1 MTDDLDDDSG
11 SGESGFD
18 DWLRDTD
25 PPGELSVPEGA
36 WETAVGTAFDPSYEL
51 DTDLTA
57 APGPDPADEE
67 FDGEVS
73 AESDLA
79 GDDPLGGD
87 FGDDFEGSS
96 DDVFGD
102 DEDSVVDPVADGTF
116 DDDF

>member
-1 MTDDLDDDSG
+1 MLLEGLDVRDP
-11 SGESGFD
+11 EFD

-67 FDGEVS
+67 FDGEMS

-79 GDDPLGGD
+79 GDDPIGGD

>member
-1 MTDDLDDDSG
+1 MTDRPNRSRG
-11 SGESGFD
+11 SQHD
-18 DWLRDTD
+18 DWLRDAD
-25 PPGELSVPEGA
+25 PPGELSVPESA
-36 WETAVGTAFDPSYEL
+36 WETAIGTAFDPSYEL

-79 GDDPLGGD
+79 GDDPIGGD
-87 FGDDFEGSS
+87 FGDTI

-102 DEDSVVDPVADGTF
+102 DGDPVVDPVEDGTF

>member
-1 MTDDLDDDSG
+1 MTDDIDDDSG

-25 PPGELSVPEGA
+25 PPGELSMPEGA

-73 AESDLA
+73 AESGF
-79 GDDPLGGD
+79 GDDDPIGGD
-87 FGDDFEGSS
+87 FWDTI

-102 DEDSVVDPVADGTF
+102 DGDPVVDPVEDGTF

>member
-57 APGPDPADEE
+57 ASGPDPADEE

-79 GDDPLGGD
+79 GDDPIGDD
-87 FGDDFEGSS
+87 FGDTS

-102 DEDSVVDPVADGTF
+102 DGDPVVNPVEDGTF